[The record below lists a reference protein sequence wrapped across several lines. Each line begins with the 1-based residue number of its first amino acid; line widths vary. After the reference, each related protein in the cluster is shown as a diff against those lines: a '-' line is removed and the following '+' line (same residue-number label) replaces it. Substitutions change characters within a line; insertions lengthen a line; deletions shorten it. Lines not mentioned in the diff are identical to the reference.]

1 MVAGTN
7 IAGGLK
13 SSSAS
18 SLLSTSTSEAN
29 IAKTCDPEI
38 TKSSDHIY
46 EEIQSNEKKESTSSQ
61 KRPLPPIPGHK
72 GKVGSTN
79 KFSERN
85 SSRINW
91 KNSTAV
97 CFFDKMLIGEI

>member
-29 IAKTCDPEI
+29 IAKTSDPEI

-72 GKVGSTN
+72 GKR
-79 KFSERN
+79 KFFFKLEDSCFYD
-85 SSRINW
+85 
-91 KNSTAV
+91 KNSGHI
-97 CFFDKMLIGEI
+97 CQSSS

>member
-29 IAKTCDPEI
+29 IAKTSDPEI

-46 EEIQSNEKKESTSSQ
+46 EEIQSNERKESTASQ

-72 GKVGSTN
+72 GKIGSTN
-79 KFSERN
+79 
-85 SSRINW
+85 
-91 KNSTAV
+91 
-97 CFFDKMLIGEI
+97 

>member
-1 MVAGTN
+1 MQSVRKLRKNYMNFCLFYSSKEDIHISSSLVVVAGTN

-29 IAKTCDPEI
+29 IAKTSDPEI

-46 EEIQSNEKKESTSSQ
+46 EEIQSNEKKESTASQ

-72 GKVGSTN
+72 GK
-79 KFSERN
+79 R
-85 SSRINW
+85 
-91 KNSTAV
+91 
-97 CFFDKMLIGEI
+97 

>member
-29 IAKTCDPEI
+29 IAKTSDPEI

-72 GKVGSTN
+72 GKIGSTIS
-79 KFSERN
+79 FLCGISVGFG
-85 SSRINW
+85 RIPLPY
-91 KNSTAV
+91 A
-97 CFFDKMLIGEI
+97 CLIKC